1 MLPAVPHHGNT
12 VYLLYVQNQRHLS
25 ILRIKGLEMTKPLNP
40 FETSRMLICCW
51 SASSLP
57 VFCFL
62 NTGSLTGSLW
72 TGSQWFSYYI
82 YVIIVHMSSHSVWHV
97 LNCSGGWNWR
107 KLLTIHS
114 SGLKLETNG
123 FSGSFLISLT
133 GYFPV
138 IQDNMP
144 TVPAFRGSA
153 VSCLPKSS
161 EHCQRHPE
169 VVEGVAVLLQTPPN
183 ITASGPYT
191 SLNQSIYHLY
201 HLDISRP
208 F

>member
-1 MLPAVPHHGNT
+1 
-12 VYLLYVQNQRHLS
+12 
-25 ILRIKGLEMTKPLNP
+25 MTKPLNP
-40 FETSRMLICCW
+40 FETSRMLICLLVARFLLPQHW
-51 SASSLP
+51 ISDWISLDW
-57 VFCFL
+57 FTMIQLLHLRDHCSHEFTFSMTRL
-62 NTGSLTGSLW
+62 ELQWWMKLEKITNY
-72 TGSQWFSYYI
+72 SQFWI
-82 YVIIVHMSSHSVWHV
+82 
-97 LNCSGGWNWR
+97 
-107 KLLTIHS
+107 
-114 SGLKLETNG
+114 ETNG

-169 VVEGVAVLLQTPPN
+169 VVKVVAVLLQTPPN

-191 SLNQSIYHLY
+191 NLNPSIYHLY
-201 HLDISRP
+201 HLDVSRP
-208 F
+208 FQTYSILQMFF